1 MIIGTCL
8 AERLGFK
15 SGLGSTFAANGTRL
29 FLCVSVKRLQGLIIP
44 KCVKVEFVEEQM
56 MCAPSCNLCTCKP

>member
-29 FLCVSVKRLQGLIIP
+29 FLCLSVKRLQGLLM
-44 KCVKVEFVEEQM
+44 KCVKDEFVEEQM
-56 MCAPSCNLCTCKP
+56 MRAPSCNMCTCKL